1 MLDFY
6 NTIMVSNNLDPDQ
19 ARRLSGLILFQT
31 VCKGYQSADDKRRG
45 KWTIVNLG
53 TTTKLCQRHFV
64 PKPHP
69 GHVVV
74 VSRPK
79 IG

>member
-1 MLDFY
+1 M
-6 NTIMVSNNLDPDQ
+6 
-19 ARRLSGLILFQT
+19 AR
-31 VCKGYQSADDKRRG
+31 V
-45 KWTIVNLG
+45 VNLG
-53 TTTKLCQRHFV
+53 TTTKWCLRNFA

-79 IG
+79 IGYRKVGVAFIFVLFYNLEQTMVKSDNVVPCKYVSASPLAQNFV